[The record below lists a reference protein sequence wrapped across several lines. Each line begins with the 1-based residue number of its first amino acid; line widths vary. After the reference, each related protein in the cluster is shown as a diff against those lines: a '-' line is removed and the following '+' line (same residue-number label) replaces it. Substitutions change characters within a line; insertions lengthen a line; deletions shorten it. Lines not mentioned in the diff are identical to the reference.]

1 MPFDF
6 QLCLDEREDAR
17 VFATVILVPD
27 CPLTLDGVAVQL
39 FDADGESLSSKLLL
53 PVSGDLVGPVSSR
66 VQLRSSSGEIPVGS
80 QVIATAWWDGGQ
92 MQASRCTDPGTTLQA
107 HALAEMVI
115 AQTDEEVL
123 LDVLPEERERM
134 MALFPWMVRPPSTK
148 ALEHEQSAEDLSE
161 DMGLDGDDAEWLKDL
176 MNEEL

>member
-27 CPLTLDGVAVQL
+27 QALTLEGVAVQL

-66 VQLRSSSGEIPVGS
+66 VELRSRRGEIPVGS
-80 QVIATAWWDGGQ
+80 QVIATAWWPGGHV
-92 MQASRCTDPGTTLQA
+92 QASRCTDAGTTLQA
-107 HALAEMVI
+107 HALAETLI
-115 AQTDEEVL
+115 GQTDEEVL
-123 LDVLPEERERM
+123 LDLLPEEREQM
-134 MALFPWMVRPPSTK
+134 VALFPWVVRPSSK
-148 ALEHEQSAEDLSE
+148 ALEHEQTAEDLGE
-161 DMGLDGDDAEWLKDL
+161 DMGLDDADAEWLKDL
-176 MNEEL
+176 MNEAL

>member
-27 CPLTLDGVAVQL
+27 CSLTLDGVAVQL

-53 PVSGDLVGPVSSR
+53 PVSGELVGPVSSR
-66 VQLRSSSGEIPVGS
+66 VELRSSSGAIPAGS
-80 QVIATAWWDGGQ
+80 QVIATAWWPGGHL
-92 MQASRCTDPGTTLQA
+92 QASRCTDPGTTLQA
-107 HALAEMVI
+107 HALAEMAI

-123 LDVLPEERERM
+123 LDVLPEEREKM
-134 MALFPWMVRPPSTK
+134 LALFPWMVRPSSPK
-148 ALEHEQSAEDLSE
+148 ALEHEQSVEDLGE
-161 DMGLDGDDAEWLKDL
+161 DMGLDDEDAEWLKDL
-176 MNEEL
+176 MNEDL